1 MRWHREQPLPWL
13 GLALAVMTPWWATA
27 APSFQW
33 GLTAYHIPFA
43 SYRLRPDDFSRI
55 AANGIQWISID
66 LAWRDIE
73 PQPGQFVFDYY
84 DMVLSEAKRHDLHVL
99 ARLGNGY
106 AGSRP
111 AVPDWVI
118 PLEDAFYV
126 VALRRYADI
135 TLERYKGMIAEYA
148 IENEGNLAAGQT
160 LLPNG
165 ARSGRWPPQRVLS
178 VWLTLSQAIRHAD
191 PGVPIVLSLSDAPP
205 LANWLHAAQ
214 HAGIDYDVVG
224 LQSYVCNAIPFALC
238 PQVMAY
244 DINRAARLAHK
255 PVVMLETGFCPSAN
269 YSDERQADYVEMMAK
284 ALHKTKAQGVFFY
297 EYLESPEE
305 PSPAGRRCGLVRN
318 DRTPK
323 PAWDRYRQVISAL
336 SATPTQPPNTSP

>member
-1 MRWHREQPLPWL
+1 MRPKRGWQAPWL
-13 GLALAVMTPWWATA
+13 GMALAIMAPWWAAA

-43 SYRLRPDDFSRI
+43 SYRLRPDDFARI
-55 AANGIQWISID
+55 ASNGVQWISID

-73 PQPGQFVFDYY
+73 PKPGQFMFDYY
-84 DMVLSEAKRHDLHVL
+84 DMVFSEAKRHDLHVL
-99 ARLGNGY
+99 ARIGNGY

-111 AVPDWVI
+111 AVPDWVV
-118 PLEDAFYV
+118 PLEDTFYV
-126 VALRRYADI
+126 AALRRYADT
-135 TLERYKGMIAEYA
+135 TLQRYKGMIEEYA

-160 LLPNG
+160 LLPG
-165 ARSGRWPPQRVLS
+165 GTRSGRWPPLRVLS

-191 PGVPIVLSLSDAPP
+191 PGVPIVLSMSDAPP
-205 LANWLHAAQ
+205 LANWLEAAQ
-214 HAGIDYDVVG
+214 RAGIDYDVVG

-244 DINRAARLAHK
+244 DIRRTARLAHK
-255 PVVMLETGFCPSAN
+255 PVVMLETGFCPPVN
-269 YSDERQADYVEMMAK
+269 YSDERQADYVEMMAR
-284 ALHKTKAQGVFFY
+284 ALHETEAQGVFFY

-305 PSPAGRRCGLVRN
+305 PASPGRRCGLVHN

-323 PAWDRYRQVISAL
+323 PAWNRYREVISAL
-336 SATPTQPPNTSP
+336 SATHPSP